1 MSPLFRVIPTVLFL
15 IPNPLQAQD
24 PLSAI
29 NWLSD
34 SVDSPVAVVRTARR
48 PNEPHV
54 AQNAD
59 VEAITVTPINNSAS
73 HAVGLL
79 PVTVTG
85 LPHDLWGASSSIE
98 LARLITKQPV
108 DTLPALQEL
117 LRMLLLAEVDAPK
130 DGDTDNTLF
139 LARVDKLLD
148 IGAVD
153 QAQALLDMAGTT
165 EPELFRRWFDVSLL
179 NGTEDKACKKLINT
193 PDIAPTMASRIFC
206 LVQGGDYKTA
216 SLTFD
221 TGKVLGYI
229 QDDEKLLIERFL
241 DPEMFDPNI
250 KLTQNKR
257 ITPLVFRM
265 SEAAGEFVPTAPL
278 ARVFA
283 NADLR
288 SNVGWKAQ
296 IESAERLAATGAI
309 DANRLLGLYS
319 ERKPSASGG
328 VWERVAAVQAFDI
341 AFRSQDANAVAKTLP
356 MIWFEMQKSGLQAP
370 FAALFGAD
378 LAKIPLSGV
387 AGGIA
392 FQMGL
397 LSPDY
402 EAIAK
407 AHHPQN
413 PMEKFL
419 TALALGKPN
428 DATAPNARAK
438 SIAAGFSR
446 DAQIPALEQLIGNQK
461 LGEAILQALH
471 SFAQG
476 TSGNLDNARKALVLF
491 RKIGLE
497 DTARRAALEYMLLDN
512 TR

>member
-1 MSPLFRVIPTVLFL
+1 MTPLFRVFSTVLFL

-34 SVDSPVAVVRTARR
+34 SVDAPAPVVKIAPR
-48 PNEPHV
+48 PDEPHV
-54 AQNAD
+54 AQNAG
-59 VEAITVTPINNSAS
+59 VETITVTPINSPTS

-79 PVTVTG
+79 PVSVTG
-85 LPHDLWGASSSIE
+85 LPRDLWGASSSTE

-117 LRMLLLAEVDAPK
+117 LRMLLLAEVDAPQ
-130 DGDTDNTLF
+130 DGDINTTLF

-153 QAQALLDMAGTT
+153 QAQALLNMAGTT
-165 EPELFRRWFDVSLL
+165 QPELFRRWFDVSLL
-179 NGTEDKACKKLINT
+179 NGTEDKACEKLINA

-206 LVQGGDYKTA
+206 LVQGGDFNTA

-257 ITPLVFRM
+257 ITPLIFRM
-265 SEAAGEFVPTAPL
+265 SEAAGEFIPTAPL

-309 DANRLLGLYS
+309 DANQLLGLYS

-328 VWERVAAVQAFDI
+328 VWERVAAVQAFDT
-341 AFRSQDANAVAKTLP
+341 AFKSKDADAVAKTLP
-356 MIWFEMQKSGLQAP
+356 MVWYEMQKSGLQSP

-392 FQMGL
+392 FQIGL

-407 AHHPQN
+407 AHQPQN
-413 PMEKFL
+413 PMEQFL
-419 TALALGKPN
+419 TALALGNPDK
-428 DATAPNARAK
+428 ATAPNARAK
-438 SIAAGFSR
+438 SITAGFS
-446 DAQIPALEQLIGNQK
+446 DQAEIPELAHLISNQK
-461 LGEAILQALH
+461 LGEAILEALQ

-497 DTARRAALEYMLLDN
+497 DTARRAALEYMLLDT